1 MKKYLVPTL
10 SAALLSFAVLQ
21 AAPVYADMHKPY
33 HKEGKCIIEHIN
45 KMKKELKLT
54 ADQTMKLEAIKD
66 KGRDFM
72 HKMHEEMRQVHEE
85 SEMLAH
91 EKEIDMKKLDAL
103 AEKAGHIEGAKV
115 KHRVM
120 VMHDVEQILT
130 PEQNKMLEHDKKKM
144 KKHMKKHG

>member
-21 AAPVYADMHKPY
+21 AAPVYAGMHKPH
-33 HKEGKCIIEHIN
+33 HKEGKCIIEKISN
-45 KMKKELKLT
+45 MKKELKLT
-54 ADQTMKLEAIKD
+54 SDQTMKLDAIKA

-72 HKMHEEMRQVHEE
+72 RKSHDEMRQVHEA

-91 EKEIDMKKLDAL
+91 EKDIDMKKLDAL
-103 AEKAGHIEGAKV
+103 ADKAGHIEGDKV

-120 VMHDVEQILT
+120 VMHEIKQILT
-130 PEQNKMLEHDKKKM
+130 PEQYKMLERDKKKM